1 MKSWKEHIKTIDIN
15 IHIEKG
21 IKTIQIEPYA
31 EEDDSEESSGVV
43 DDINLAIST
52 LDKSIDFFTKDRGK
66 KYQQKRVSG
75 P

>member
-15 IHIEKG
+15 IHIE
-21 IKTIQIEPYA
+21 YA

-52 LDKSIDFFTKDRGK
+52 LDKSIDFLTKDRGK
-66 KYQQKRVSG
+66 KHGQKRVSG